1 MVIFLSVMV
10 IFPCVVCIVAASPRA
25 RHQKVTVLLLLNGY
39 SQIRRNTLRNDSGG
53 SLGVR
58 RAANERS
65 RSRRPAC
72 ISWDFCKDHPNTN
85 SEDEEHYPGG

>member
-53 SLGVR
+53 S
-58 RAANERS
+58 
-65 RSRRPAC
+65 
-72 ISWDFCKDHPNTN
+72 
-85 SEDEEHYPGG
+85 